1 MVYQSRKILESKELR
16 LIQKH
21 SNYNSKRQQ
30 LMTMAIGLS
39 LLVTHMVRC
48 PNSSNLPLKCF
59 PSLNKNCL
67 TLKEMKENRY
77 ILISKQYWIT
87 IILLWKWPRLN
98 NNTLISKQVILK
110 CKINCQP
117 RPEVK
122 WFKGDQDITKDP
134 RVKVYTNP
142 DGQDCLTINSAS
154 RSMAGDYECRATNE
168 MGTASSKCT
177 VKVNSKLIFNKLYWE
192 KLDDLLFRAIEYYVS
207 IVRYHA
213 N

>member
-1 MVYQSRKILESKELR
+1 MNKNQVYIKTLWPLPR
-16 LIQKH
+16 LNK
-21 SNYNSKRQQ
+21 
-30 LMTMAIGLS
+30 
-39 LLVTHMVRC
+39 
-48 PNSSNLPLKCF
+48 SNLPF
-59 PSLNKNCL
+59 
-67 TLKEMKENRY
+67 
-77 ILISKQYWIT
+77 
-87 IILLWKWPRLN
+87 
-98 NNTLISKQVILK
+98 KQVILK

-177 VKVNSKLIFNKLYWE
+177 VKVNSKLILHILNRENVGRL
-192 KLDDLLFRAIEYYVS
+192 
-207 IVRYHA
+207 
-213 N
+213 